1 MANMID
7 RQDANALIP
16 EDVSMALIEGVRKT
30 SVAMNM
36 QRRLPNMSSR
46 VGKIPV
52 LEMLPHADFVDG
64 DAGMKITTDMAWGKK
79 QLVVGEIAA
88 IVPIPEAVIDDAD
101 YDIWGQVRPALE
113 EAFGRV
119 YDRQVFQGGN
129 PKAPVEWPLGIIPQA
144 KSAGNALALGSG
156 RDVLGDLNDLFGE
169 YLEEYDYDVTGIAAQ
184 IRLRSKLRNVRDDN
198 GQFLFT
204 NPTSGSD
211 SNPFGVPIHY
221 VGKGVWERALAL
233 AIAGEWQNTVYS
245 IRQDMTF
252 KIFTE
257 GVVSDDEGKVVYNL
271 MQQDMVAMRAVM
283 RVAWQITNPISIDRI
298 GADRRADETAFP
310 FAVLTPSS
318 GGVATP

>member
-16 EDVSMALIEGVRKT
+16 EDVSMALIEGVRKK
-30 SVAMNM
+30 SVAMNL
-36 QRRLPNMSSR
+36 QRRLPNMSTR

-88 IVPIPEAVIDDAD
+88 IVPIPEAVLDDSD

-119 YDRQVFQGGN
+119 YDRQVFNGSN
-129 PKAPVEWPLGIIPQA
+129 PKAPVEWPKGIIPQA
-144 KSAGNALALGSG
+144 IGVSNVVSLGSG
-156 RDVLGDLNDLFGE
+156 RDVLDDLNTLFGE
-169 YLEEYDYDVTGIAAQ
+169 HLEEYDYDVTGIAGQ
-184 IRLRSKLRNVRDDN
+184 IRLRSKLRNVRDEN

-211 SNPFGVPIHY
+211 NNPFGVPVYY
-221 VGKGVWERALAL
+221 VGKGVWDRGLAL
-233 AIAGEWQNTVYS
+233 AIAGEWDNTVYS

-252 KIFTE
+252 RIFTE

-271 MQQDMVAMRAVM
+271 MQQDMVAMRAVL
-283 RVAWQITNPISIDRI
+283 RVAWQITNPINIDRL
-298 GADRRADETAFP
+298 GDDRRPDAKAFP
-310 FAVLTPSS
+310 FAVLRPNQ
-318 GGVATP
+318 